1 MDGSRPSKHQDPA
14 FWDMWRQRS
23 ESMPEISESWNGP
36 RPWEHQDPSLLGAER
51 RQAKGNTASGVVTAV
66 ATSTSLPIR

>member
-1 MDGSRPSKHQDPA
+1 
-14 FWDMWRQRS
+14 
-23 ESMPEISESWNGP
+23 MPEISESWNGP